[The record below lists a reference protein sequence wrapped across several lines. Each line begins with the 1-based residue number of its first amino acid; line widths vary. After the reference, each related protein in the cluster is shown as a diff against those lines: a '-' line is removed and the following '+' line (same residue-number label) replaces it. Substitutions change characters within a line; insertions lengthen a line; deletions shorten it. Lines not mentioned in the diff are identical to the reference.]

1 MNKITFKTAASE
13 ITIAESGT
21 GANILDLARE
31 HSIDI
36 DAPCN
41 GNGTCGK
48 CKVKLNGRDVLA
60 CQTVVTEDSVVEI
73 PEGASAFKSGIKT
86 ADLSDER
93 ELAIFRDTQR
103 QLSEFTIETGLS
115 IVSVQLSEPTADDPA
130 DDWTRL
136 STALNLQSAS
146 LFALSELP
154 DALRSGN
161 WNADCVVRGSR
172 LLDIGPD
179 PRLCGLAVDIGTTT
193 VAAVLADLQTGE
205 ILAKASA
212 GNGQI
217 RYGADVIHRIVEAEK
232 PGGSA
237 KLRGAI
243 LDTLNPLIAQIA
255 DIAGIPRIAIYR
267 AVITGNTTMNHLLL
281 GLPSANIRLDPYVPA
296 VMEFPVLTASE
307 IALPI
312 NPDAEVII
320 APNSG
325 SYVGGD
331 VTAGTL
337 ASLIWKRED
346 SYALFV
352 DLGTNGEL
360 VFGGAEFLFCCAC
373 SAGPAIEG
381 GDMSCGTRATDGAI
395 EDCVI
400 DASTL
405 EPSFSV
411 IGNVKPS
418 GICGSGYIDL
428 VAELFTSGII
438 DARGKFAKLSR
449 RIKDTDGIKSYV
461 LAFADESASGS
472 DIEITEI
479 DLDNFIRAKAAI
491 FSAIRT
497 MLAGLDFAIDMIDE
511 VLIAGGIGSG
521 INFANAVTIGM
532 LPDIGL
538 DKYRYLGNTSLA
550 GAYAMLSSSAA
561 SAQVTEIKRN
571 MTYLDLSTHP
581 GYMEEFVGA
590 CFIPHTD
597 SKLFPSAL

>member
-1 MNKITFKTAASE
+1 MNKIIFKTANSTLAV
-13 ITIAESGT
+13 AEAGT
-21 GANILDLARE
+21 GANLLALARE
-31 HSIDI
+31 HGIDI

-48 CKVKLNGRDVLA
+48 CKVRIDGRDALA
-60 CQTVVTEDSVVEI
+60 CQATVTSDATVEI
-73 PEGASAFKSGIKT
+73 PESASAFKTGIKT

-93 ELAIFRDTQR
+93 ELAIFRNIQQ
-103 QLSEFTIETGLS
+103 QLAEFPAGTNLS
-115 IVSVQLSEPTADDPA
+115 AVSVQLSEPTLDYPA

-136 STALNLQSAS
+136 SAELNLQSAS
-146 LFALSELP
+146 LFALSKLP
-154 DALRSGN
+154 AALRENN
-161 WNADCVVRGSR
+161 WSIDCVIRGGR
-172 LLDIGPD
+172 LIDVGANL
-179 PRLCGLAVDIGTTT
+179 RLCGLAVDIGTTT
-193 VAAVLADLQTGE
+193 VAAVLTDIQTGE
-205 ILAKASA
+205 VLAKASA

-232 PGGSA
+232 PGGTE
-237 KLRGAI
+237 KLRSAI
-243 LDTLNPLIAQIA
+243 LNTLNPLIEQAA
-255 DIAGIPRIAIYR
+255 TSAGIPQTSVYR
-267 AVITGNTTMNHLLL
+267 AAITGNTTMNHLLL
-281 GLPSANIRLDPYVPA
+281 GLPSANIRLEPYVPA
-296 VMEFPVLTASE
+296 VMEFPVITASE
-307 IALPI
+307 AALPL
-312 NPDAEVII
+312 NPDAEVLI
-320 APNSG
+320 APNAG

-331 VTAGTL
+331 ITAGTL
-337 ASLIWKRED
+337 ASLLWKRED

-360 VFGGAEFLFCCAC
+360 VFGSSEFLFSCAC

-400 DASTL
+400 DPETL
-405 EPSFSV
+405 EPCFTV

-428 VAELFTSGII
+428 VAELFRTGII
-438 DARGKFAKLSR
+438 DARGKLIKQSH
-449 RIKDTDGIKSYV
+449 RIKDTDGIKSYII
-461 LAFADESASGS
+461 AFSDQSGS
-472 DIEITEI
+472 GRDVEITEV

-497 MLAGLDFAIDMIDE
+497 MLAGLDFTVDMIGE

-521 INFANAVTIGM
+521 INFSNAVTIGM
-532 LPDIGL
+532 LPDIEL

-550 GAYAMLSSSAA
+550 GAYAMLSSDAA
-561 SAQVTEIKRN
+561 AAQVTEIKRN

-597 SKLFPSAL
+597 AGLFPSV